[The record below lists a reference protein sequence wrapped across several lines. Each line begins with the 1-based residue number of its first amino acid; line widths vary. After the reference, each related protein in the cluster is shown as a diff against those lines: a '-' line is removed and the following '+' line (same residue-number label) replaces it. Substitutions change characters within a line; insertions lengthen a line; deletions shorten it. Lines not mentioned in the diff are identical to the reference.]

1 MLGARHDTHPF
12 RPAPRTPHPPT
23 LASSKA
29 PGLRAG
35 GGPALR
41 GAAVVKQLPAIDDLR
56 LWLQDNPGATRRD
69 VAKAFGIKGSAKI
82 DLKAMLRDLEA
93 EGLMPPRR
101 ASRDARLPPVTVLDV
116 LAPDAESDLFAQPVE
131 WRGTGTAPRVLMI
144 TRAGDPA
151 LGHGDRVLAKLEAIR
166 GPDYD
171 YQGRIIRKL
180 GANPTRILGVFR
192 KEAQGG
198 RIVPIDKGADRFW
211 AVTDTGG
218 AEDGELVHAEPEGKS
233 RFGPLR
239 ARVVERLGDP
249 TAPKAVS
256 LIAIHQHGIR
266 DAFPDEVVAEADKS
280 GPVSDKGRRDLRA
293 LSLMTIDPW
302 DARDHDDAIFAEA
315 DADPA
320 NPGGYVLWVAI
331 ADVAAY
337 VRSGSELDREARRR
351 GNSTYFPDRVV
362 PMLPDILSGDLCS
375 LHEGVDRPCIALRM
389 VIGEDGTKRSHA
401 FLRATMCSKAS
412 LTYEQAQAADEGRL
426 DEVTAPLEGAL
437 RDLFGAYRALTKAR
451 ARRQPLDLDL
461 PERQIVL
468 SDEGRVTSVAFKER
482 LDAHR
487 LVEECMVLANVAA
500 AETLREKGSAL
511 LYRVH
516 EEPSPEKL
524 EALRELARESG
535 FALAKG
541 QVLMTRHFNQLL
553 SQAEGT
559 EFDELI
565 NMATLR
571 SMTQAYY
578 APQNFGHFGL
588 ALREYAHF
596 TSPIRRYADL
606 IVHRGL
612 ISAHGWGDDGLS
624 PWDIEHLEETGKAI
638 SEAER
643 RSMAAERDTADRY
656 LAAYLADRVGA
667 EFSGRV
673 SGVARFGVFVKL
685 DETGA
690 DGLVPIRAIGDEYFR
705 HDPETQ
711 TLEGERTGFRIGLGQ
726 RVKVKLAEAEPVTGG
741 IALELLE
748 VEGEAPQRGSG
759 RRGHKRPVR
768 RAVGKGRS
776 GAAKAQAK
784 VKRKRG

>member
-1 MLGARHDTHPF
+1 M
-12 RPAPRTPHPPT
+12 
-23 LASSKA
+23 
-29 PGLRAG
+29 
-35 GGPALR
+35 
-41 GAAVVKQLPAIDDLR
+41 KQLPSLDQLR
-56 LWLQDNPGATRRD
+56 DWIAENPGATRREI
-69 VAKAFGIKGSAKI
+69 AQAFGIKGSLKI
-82 DLKAMLRDLEA
+82 DLKAMLRELEVD
-93 EGLMPPRR
+93 GTLKPRR
-101 ASRDARLPPVTVLDV
+101 SSAGGKLPPVTVLDV
-116 LAPDAESDLFAQPVE
+116 LAPDAEGDLFARPVE
-131 WRGTGTAPRVLMI
+131 WRGDGAAPVVLI
-144 TRAGDPA
+144 VSQAGDPA
-151 LGHGDRVLAKLEAIR
+151 LGQGDRILAKLDAIR

-171 YQGRIIRKL
+171 YQARIIRKL
-180 GANPTRILGVFR
+180 GANPSRILGIFR

-198 RIVPIDKGADRFW
+198 RIVPIDKGADKIW
-211 AVTDTGG
+211 QVAETGDAV
-218 AEDGELVHAEPEGKS
+218 DGELVHAEPVGKS

-239 ARVVERLGDP
+239 AKVIERLGDP

-266 DAFPDEVVAEADKS
+266 DEFPDVVIAEADKA
-280 GPVSDKGRRDLRA
+280 GPVSEKGRRDLRA
-293 LSLMTIDPW
+293 LPLMTIDPW
-302 DARDHDDAIFAEA
+302 DARDHDDAIYAEA
-315 DADPA
+315 DTDPE
-320 NPGGYVLWVAI
+320 NPGGFILWVAI

-337 VRSGSELDREARRR
+337 VRPNSELDREARRR

-389 VIGEDGTKRSHA
+389 VIAEDGSKRSHE
-401 FLRATMCSKAS
+401 FCRAMMTSKAS
-412 LTYEQAQAADEGRL
+412 LTYEQAQAADAGRL
-426 DEVTAPLEGAL
+426 DEVTAPFAQVLA
-437 RDLFGAYRALTKAR
+437 DLFAAYRALSKAR

-482 LDAHR
+482 FDAHR
-487 LVEECMVLANVAA
+487 LVEEFMVLANVAA

-516 EEPSPEKL
+516 EEPSPEKMD
-524 EALRELARESG
+524 ALRELARESG

-553 SQAEGT
+553 KQAEGT

-588 ALREYAHF
+588 ALGEYAHF

-612 ISAHGWGDDGLS
+612 ISAHRWGDDGLS
-624 PWDIEHLEETGKAI
+624 PWDIEHLEDTAKAI

-667 EFSGRV
+667 EFTGRV

-705 HDPETQ
+705 HDPEAQ
-711 TLEGERTGFRIGLGQ
+711 VLEGEKTGFRIGLGQ

-748 VEGEAPQRGSG
+748 VEGEAPARSHG
-759 RRGHKRPVR
+759 RRRKGPVR
-768 RAVGKGRS
+768 RAVGKSRAGT
-776 GAAKAQAK
+776 AKAK
-784 VKRKRG
+784 KKLKRKR

>member
-1 MLGARHDTHPF
+1 M
-12 RPAPRTPHPPT
+12 
-23 LASSKA
+23 
-29 PGLRAG
+29 
-35 GGPALR
+35 
-41 GAAVVKQLPAIDDLR
+41 KQLPSLDQLR
-56 LWLQDNPGATRRD
+56 DWITENPGATRRD
-69 VAKAFGIKGSAKI
+69 IAKAFGIKGSLKI

-93 EGLMPPRR
+93 DGTLKPRR
-101 ASRDARLPPVTVLDV
+101 SSMGGKLPPVTVLDV
-116 LAPDAESDLFAQPVE
+116 LAPDAEGDLFARPVE
-131 WRGTGTAPRVLMI
+131 WRGDGAAPVVLI
-144 TRAGDPA
+144 VTQAGDPA
-151 LGHGDRVLAKLEAIR
+151 LGQGDRILAKLDAIR

-171 YQGRIIRKL
+171 YQARIIRKL
-180 GANPTRILGVFR
+180 GANPSRILGIFR

-198 RIVPIDKGADRFW
+198 RIVPIDKGADKFW
-211 AVTDTGG
+211 QVAETGD
-218 AEDGELVHAEPEGKS
+218 AQDGELVHAEPVGKS

-239 ARVVERLGDP
+239 AKVIERLGDP

-266 DAFPDEVVAEADKS
+266 DEFPDAVIAEADKA
-280 GPVSDKGRRDLRA
+280 GPVSEKGRRDLRA
-293 LSLMTIDPW
+293 LPLMTIDPW
-302 DARDHDDAIFAEA
+302 DARDHDDAIYAEA
-315 DADPA
+315 DTDPE
-320 NPGGYVLWVAI
+320 NPGGFILWVAI

-337 VRSGSELDREARRR
+337 VRPNSELDREARRR

-389 VIGEDGTKRSHA
+389 VISEYGTKRSHD
-401 FLRATMCSKAS
+401 FMRAMMNSKAS
-412 LTYEQAQAADEGRL
+412 LTYEQAQTADEGKL
-426 DEVTAPLEGAL
+426 DEATAPFAQAL
-437 RDLFGAYRALTKAR
+437 SDLFAAYRALTKAR

-468 SDEGRVTSVAFKER
+468 SEEGRVTSVAFKDR
-482 LDAHR
+482 FDAHR
-487 LVEECMVLANVAA
+487 LVEEFMVLANVAA

-516 EEPSPEKL
+516 EEPSPEKMDS
-524 EALRELARESG
+524 LRELARESG
-535 FALAKG
+535 FNLAKG

-553 SQAEGT
+553 KQAEGT

-578 APQNFGHFGL
+578 SPQNFGHFGL

-612 ISAHGWGDDGLS
+612 IAAHKWGDDGLS
-624 PWDIEHLEETGKAI
+624 PWDIEHLEETAKAI

-711 TLEGERTGFRIGLGQ
+711 TLEGEKTGFRIGLGQ

-748 VEGEAPQRGSG
+748 VEGETPARSARP
-759 RRGHKRPVR
+759 RRKGPVR
-768 RAVGKGRS
+768 RSVGKSR
-776 GAAKAQAK
+776 AATAKAK
-784 VKRKRG
+784 KKLKRKR

>member
-1 MLGARHDTHPF
+1 M
-12 RPAPRTPHPPT
+12 
-23 LASSKA
+23 
-29 PGLRAG
+29 
-35 GGPALR
+35 
-41 GAAVVKQLPAIDDLR
+41 KQLPSLDQLR
-56 LWLQDNPGATRRD
+56 AWIAENPGASKRD
-69 VAKAFGIKGSAKI
+69 IAKAFGIKGGAKI
-82 DLKAMLRDLEA
+82 DLKAMLRELEG
-93 EGLMPPRR
+93 EGVLPRR
-101 ASRDARLPPVTVLDV
+101 RSKGGTGALPPVTVLEI
-116 LAPDAESDLFAQPVE
+116 LAPDAQGDLFARAVE
-131 WRGTGTAPRVLMI
+131 WRSEGPAPRILFL
-144 TRAGDPA
+144 TRSDDPA
-151 LGHGDRVLAKLEAIR
+151 LGEGDRVLARIEAIR

-171 YQGRIIRKL
+171 YQARLMRKI
-180 GANPTRILGVFR
+180 GTNPTRILGVFR
-192 KEAQGG
+192 ASAEGG
-198 RIVPIDKGADRFW
+198 RVVPIDKGADRDW
-211 AVTDTGG
+211 RVSAHDAEG
-218 AEDGELVHAEPEGKS
+218 AQDGELVHAEPLGKG
-233 RFGPLR
+233 RFGPPA
-239 ARVVERLGDP
+239 ARIIARLGDP

-266 DAFPDEVVAEADKS
+266 DAFPDAVIAEADRAEPAGLS
-280 GPVSDKGRRDLRA
+280 GRRDLRD
-293 LSLMTIDPW
+293 LDLMTIDPW
-302 DARDHDDAIFAEA
+302 DARDHDDAIMAS
-315 DADPA
+315 ADPDPENA
-320 NPGGYVLWVAI
+320 GGFILWVAI

-337 VRSGSELDREARRR
+337 VRPGSELDHEARRR

-375 LHEGVDRPCIALRM
+375 LHEGVDRPCMALRM
-389 VIGEDGTKRSHA
+389 VIDADGNKLAHDFHRAMMRS
-401 FLRATMCSKAS
+401 RAS
-412 LTYEQAQAADEGRL
+412 LTYEQAQAADDGQL
-426 DEVTAPLEGAL
+426 DDATAPLAEGL
-437 RDLFGAYRALTKAR
+437 RDLFAAYRALRHAR
-451 ARRQPLDLDL
+451 DRRQPLDIDL

-482 LDAHR
+482 FDAHR
-487 LVEECMVLANVAA
+487 LVEDFMVLANVAA

-516 EEPSPEKL
+516 EEPSPEKM

-541 QVLMTRHFNQLL
+541 QVLKTRHFNQLL
-553 SQAEGT
+553 AQAEGT

-578 APQNFGHFGL
+578 NAQNFGHFGL

-606 IVHRGL
+606 IVHRAL
-612 ISAHGWGDDGLS
+612 ISAHGWGDDGLTQ
-624 PWDIEHLEETGKAI
+624 WDLDHLDETAKSI

-656 LAAYLADRVGA
+656 LAAFLAERVGA

-705 HDPETQ
+705 HDPEAQ
-711 TLEGERTGFRIGLGQ
+711 VLEGERTGFRIGLGQ

-741 IALELLE
+741 LALELLE
-748 VEGEAPQRGSG
+748 VEGEAPARNPRGRHG
-759 RRGHKRPVR
+759 RGRPVR
-768 RAVGKGRS
+768 RAVGKRKT
-776 GAAKAQAK
+776 ADAKARKKAK
-784 VKRKRG
+784 RTRG

>member
-1 MLGARHDTHPF
+1 M
-12 RPAPRTPHPPT
+12 
-23 LASSKA
+23 
-29 PGLRAG
+29 
-35 GGPALR
+35 
-41 GAAVVKQLPAIDDLR
+41 KQLPTFDDLR
-56 LWLQDNPGATRRD
+56 NWLAENPGATRRD

-93 EGLMPPRR
+93 EGLMRPRR
-101 ASRDARLPPVTVLDV
+101 SARAAGLPPVTVLEV
-116 LAPDAESDLFAQPVE
+116 LAPDAEGDLFARPVE
-131 WRGTGTAPRVLMI
+131 WRSEGSLPVILIVTQT
-144 TRAGDPA
+144 GDPA
-151 LGHGDRVLAKLEAIR
+151 LGQGDRVLAKLEAIR

-171 YQGRIIRKL
+171 YQAKIIRKL
-180 GANPTRILGVFR
+180 GVNPARILGIFR

-198 RIVPIDKGADRFW
+198 RIVPIDKGADKFW
-211 AVTDTGG
+211 AIAESGG
-218 AEDGELVHAEPEGKS
+218 ALDGELVHAEPVGKS

-239 ARVVERLGDP
+239 AKVVERLGDP

-266 DAFPDEVVAEADKS
+266 DEFPDDVIAEADRS
-280 GPVSDKGRRDLRA
+280 APVTEKGRRDLRA
-293 LSLMTIDPW
+293 LPLMTIDPW
-302 DARDHDDAIFAEA
+302 DARDHDDAILAEA
-315 DADPA
+315 DPDPD
-320 NPGGYVLWVAI
+320 NPGGFVLWVAI

-337 VRSGSELDREARRR
+337 VRPNSELDREARRR

-362 PMLPDILSGDLCS
+362 PMLPDVLSGDLCS

-389 VIGEDGTKRSHA
+389 IIDAQGAKREHAFFRAMMRSH
-401 FLRATMCSKAS
+401 AS
-412 LTYEQAQAADEGRL
+412 LTYEQAQAAEEGTL
-426 DEVTAPLEGAL
+426 DDITAPLASDL
-437 RDLFGAYRALTKAR
+437 RELFAAYRALRAAR

-482 LDAHR
+482 FDAHR
-487 LVEECMVLANVAA
+487 LVEEFMVLANVAA
-500 AETLREKGSAL
+500 AETLREKGQAL

-553 SQAEGT
+553 RQAEGT

-578 APQNFGHFGL
+578 GPQNFGHFGL
-588 ALREYAHF
+588 ALKEYAHF

-612 ISAHGWGDDGLS
+612 ISAHGWGQDGLS
-624 PWDIEHLEETGKAI
+624 VWDVEHLEETAKAI

-656 LAAYLADRVGA
+656 LAAFLADRIGA
-667 EFSGRV
+667 EFTGRV

-690 DGLVPIRAIGDEYFR
+690 DGLVPIRALGDEYFR
-705 HDPETQ
+705 HDAEAQ
-711 TLEGERTGFRIGLGQ
+711 TLEGERSGFRIGLGQ
-726 RVKVKLAEAEPVTGG
+726 RVKVKLSEAEPVTGG

-748 VEGEAPQRGSG
+748 VEGEA
-759 RRGHKRPVR
+759 RRQISSRASRKGPVR
-768 RAVGKGRS
+768 RAVSKRRAGQ
-776 GAAKAQAK
+776 AKAARK
-784 VKRKRG
+784 IKRKRG

>member
-1 MLGARHDTHPF
+1 M
-12 RPAPRTPHPPT
+12 
-23 LASSKA
+23 
-29 PGLRAG
+29 
-35 GGPALR
+35 
-41 GAAVVKQLPAIDDLR
+41 KQLPTFDDLR
-56 LWLQDNPGATRRD
+56 NWLAENPTATRRD

-82 DLKAMLRDLEA
+82 DLKAMMRDLEA
-93 EGLMPPRR
+93 EGLMRPRR
-101 ASRDARLPPVTVLDV
+101 SARAAGLPPVTVLEV
-116 LAPDAESDLFAQPVE
+116 LAPDAEGDLFARPME
-131 WRGTGTAPRVLMI
+131 WRGEGAVPVILLVTQT
-144 TRAGDPA
+144 GDPA
-151 LGHGDRVLAKLEAIR
+151 LGQGDRVLAKLEGIR

-171 YQGRIIRKL
+171 YQAKVIRKL
-180 GANPTRILGVFR
+180 GVNPTRILGIYR

-198 RIVPIDKGADRFW
+198 RIVPIDKGAGKFW
-211 AVTDTGG
+211 AVAESGG
-218 AEDGELVHAEPEGKS
+218 ALDGELVHAEPVGKS

-239 ARVVERLGDP
+239 AKVVERLGDP

-266 DAFPDEVVAEADKS
+266 DEFPDDVIAEADRS
-280 GPVSDKGRRDLRA
+280 DPVNEKGRRDLRA
-293 LSLMTIDPW
+293 LPLMTIDPW
-302 DARDHDDAIFAEA
+302 DARDHDDAILAEA
-315 DADPA
+315 DPDPE
-320 NPGGYVLWVAI
+320 NPGGFVLWVAI

-337 VRSGSELDREARRR
+337 VRPNSELDREARRR

-389 VIGEDGTKRSHA
+389 VIDAQGTKRTHT
-401 FLRATMCSKAS
+401 FFRAMMCSHAS
-412 LTYEQAQAADEGRL
+412 LTYEQAQAAEDGTL
-426 DEVTAPLEGAL
+426 DEITAPLASHL
-437 RDLFGAYRALTKAR
+437 RELFAAYRALRAAR

-468 SDEGRVTSVAFKER
+468 SDEGRVTSVAFKQR
-482 LDAHR
+482 FDAHR
-487 LVEECMVLANVAA
+487 LVEEFMVLANVAA
-500 AETLREKGSAL
+500 AETLREKGQAL

-541 QVLMTRHFNQLL
+541 QVLLTRHFNQLL
-553 SQAEGT
+553 RQAEGT

-578 APQNFGHFGL
+578 GPQNFGHFGL

-612 ISAHGWGDDGLS
+612 ISAHGWGPDGLS
-624 PWDIEHLEETGKAI
+624 VWDVEHLEETAKAI

-656 LAAYLADRVGA
+656 LAAFLADRIGA
-667 EFSGRV
+667 EFTGRV

-705 HDPETQ
+705 HDAEAQ
-711 TLEGERTGFRIGLGQ
+711 MLEGERSGFRIGLGQ

-748 VEGEAPQRGSG
+748 VEGEA
-759 RRGHKRPVR
+759 RRQVSSRTSRKGPVR
-768 RAVGKGRS
+768 RGVAKRRVGQ
-776 GAAKAQAK
+776 AKAARK
-784 VKRKRG
+784 IKRKHN

>member
-1 MLGARHDTHPF
+1 M
-12 RPAPRTPHPPT
+12 
-23 LASSKA
+23 
-29 PGLRAG
+29 
-35 GGPALR
+35 
-41 GAAVVKQLPAIDDLR
+41 KQLPSINDIR
-56 LWLQDNPGATRRD
+56 LWLADNPGATRRD
-69 VAKAFGIKGSAKI
+69 IAKAFGIKGGAKI
-82 DLKAMLRDLEA
+82 DLKVMLRELED
-93 EGLMPPRR
+93 EGTLAPRHR
-101 ASRDARLPPVTVLDV
+101 SSGGGDKLPPVTVLEIS
-116 LAPDAESDLFAQPVE
+116 APDAEGDLFARPVE
-131 WRGTGTAPRVLMI
+131 WRGEGAAPVILFL
-144 TRAGDPA
+144 TQPGDPA
-151 LGHGDRVLAKLEAIR
+151 LGQGDRVLAKLEEIR

-171 YQGRIIRKL
+171 YQARLIRKL
-180 GANPTRILGVFR
+180 GANPSRILGIFR

-211 AVTDTGG
+211 SVTETGG
-218 AEDGELVHAEPEGKS
+218 AEDGELVHAEPLTKG
-233 RFGPLR
+233 RFGPSR
-239 ARVVERLGDP
+239 AKVLERLGDP

-266 DAFPDEVVAEADKS
+266 DAFPDDVVAEADKA
-280 GPVSDKGRRDLRA
+280 GPVQEKGRRDLRA
-293 LSLMTIDPW
+293 LPLMTIDPW
-302 DARDHDDAIFAEA
+302 DARDHDDAVYAEA
-315 DADPA
+315 DSDPENA
-320 NPGGYVLWVAI
+320 GGYILWVAI

-337 VRSGSELDREARRR
+337 VRPNSELDREARRR

-389 VIGEDGTKRSHA
+389 VIGEDGTKRSHE
-401 FLRATMCSKAS
+401 FFRAMMRSVAS
-412 LTYEQAQAADEGRL
+412 LTYEQAQAADDGQL
-426 DEVTAPLEGAL
+426 DDATAPLAQAL
-437 RDLFGAYRALTKAR
+437 ADLFGAYRALTRAR
-451 ARRQPLDLDL
+451 HRRQPLDLDL
-461 PERQIVL
+461 PERQIIL
-468 SDEGRVTSVAFKER
+468 SEEGRVTSVAFKQR
-482 LDAHR
+482 FDAHK
-487 LVEECMVLANVAA
+487 LVEEFMVLANVAA

-516 EEPSPEKL
+516 EEPSPEKM
-524 EALRELARESG
+524 ESLRELAREAG
-535 FALAKG
+535 FNLAKG

-553 SQAEGT
+553 KQAEGT

-578 APQNFGHFGL
+578 APLNFGHFGL

-612 ISAHGWGDDGLS
+612 ISAHKWGDDGLS
-624 PWDIEHLEETGKAI
+624 PWDIENLEETGKQI

-667 EFSGRV
+667 EFTGRI

-705 HDPETQ
+705 HDPEAQ
-711 TLEGERTGFRIGLGQ
+711 TLVGERTGFRIGLGQ
-726 RVKVKLAEAEPVTGG
+726 HVKVKLAEAEPVTGG

-748 VEGEAPQRGSG
+748 VEGEAPARSGG
-759 RRGHKRPVR
+759 RRGRKGPIG
-768 RAVGKGRS
+768 RAAGKGRG
-776 GAAKAQAK
+776 GAAKAKKK

>member
-1 MLGARHDTHPF
+1 M
-12 RPAPRTPHPPT
+12 
-23 LASSKA
+23 
-29 PGLRAG
+29 
-35 GGPALR
+35 
-41 GAAVVKQLPAIDDLR
+41 KQLPSLDALR
-56 LWLQDNPGATRRD
+56 DWIAENPGSTRRD
-69 VAKAFGIKGSAKI
+69 LAKAFGIKGGAKI
-82 DLKAMLRDLEA
+82 DLKAMLRELEA
-93 EGLMPPRR
+93 EGTLPARR
-101 ASRDARLPPVTVLDV
+101 SSGGGKLPPVTVLDI
-116 LAPDAESDLFAQPVE
+116 LAPDSEGDLFARPVE
-131 WRGTGTAPRVLMI
+131 WRGDGVAPVILVV
-144 TRAGDPA
+144 TQAGDAA
-151 LGHGDRVLAKLEAIR
+151 LGQGDRVLAKLEAIR

-171 YQGRIIRKL
+171 YQARVIRKL
-180 GANPTRILGVFR
+180 GANPSRILGIFR
-192 KEAQGG
+192 KEAEGG
-198 RIVPIDKGADRFW
+198 RIVPIDKGADKFW
-211 AVTDTGG
+211 AVTETGG
-218 AEDGELVHAEPEGKS
+218 ALDGELVHAEPVGKS

-239 ARVVERLGDP
+239 AKVLERLGDP

-266 DAFPDEVVAEADKS
+266 DEFPDEVVAEADKA
-280 GPVSDKGRRDLRA
+280 GPVSEKGRRDLRA
-293 LSLMTIDPW
+293 LPLMTIDPW
-302 DARDHDDAIFAEA
+302 DARDHDDAIYAEA
-315 DADPA
+315 DADPE

-337 VRSGSELDREARRR
+337 VRPNSELDFEARRR

-389 VIGEDGTKRSHA
+389 VISEDGSKRSHE
-401 FLRATMCSKAS
+401 FFRAMMNSKAS
-412 LTYEQAQAADEGRL
+412 LTYEQAQAADDGTL
-426 DEVTAPLEGAL
+426 DEATAPLAHAL
-437 RDLFGAYRALTKAR
+437 GDLFGAYRALRKAR

-468 SDEGRVTSVAFKER
+468 SEEGRVTSVAFKER
-482 LDAHR
+482 FDAHR

-553 SQAEGT
+553 KQAEGT

-612 ISAHGWGDDGLS
+612 ISAHRWGDDGLS
-624 PWDIEHLEETGKAI
+624 AWDIEHLEETGKAI

-656 LAAYLADRVGA
+656 LAAFLADRIGA
-667 EFSGRV
+667 EFTGRV

-705 HDPETQ
+705 HDPEAQ
-711 TLEGERTGFRIGLGQ
+711 TLEGEKTGFRIGLGQ

-748 VEGEAPQRGSG
+748 VEGEAPQRSG
-759 RRGHKRPVR
+759 GRSRRGGPVR
-768 RAVGKGRS
+768 RSVGKAR
-776 GAAKAQAK
+776 AATAK
-784 VKRKRG
+784 SKKKLKRKR

>member
-1 MLGARHDTHPF
+1 M
-12 RPAPRTPHPPT
+12 
-23 LASSKA
+23 
-29 PGLRAG
+29 
-35 GGPALR
+35 
-41 GAAVVKQLPAIDDLR
+41 KQLPSMDQLR
-56 LWLQDNPGATRRD
+56 DWIAENPDATRRD
-69 VAKAFGIKGSAKI
+69 IARAFGVKGSLKI

-93 EGLMPPRR
+93 DGTLKPRR
-101 ASRDARLPPVTVLDV
+101 SSMGGKLPPVTVLDV
-116 LAPDAESDLFAQPVE
+116 LAPDAEGDLFARPVE
-131 WRGTGTAPRVLMI
+131 WRGDAAAPVVLVV
-144 TRAGDPA
+144 TQAGDPA
-151 LGHGDRVLAKLEAIR
+151 LGQGDRILAKLDAIR
-166 GPDYD
+166 GSDYD
-171 YQGRIIRKL
+171 YQARIIRKL
-180 GANPTRILGVFR
+180 GANPLRILGIFR

-198 RIVPIDKGADRFW
+198 RIVPIDKGADKFW
-211 AVTDTGG
+211 QVAETGDAV
-218 AEDGELVHAEPEGKS
+218 DGELVHAEPVGKS

-239 ARVVERLGDP
+239 AKVIERLGDP

-266 DAFPDEVVAEADKS
+266 DEFPDAVIAEADKA
-280 GPVSDKGRRDLRA
+280 GPVLEKGRRDLRA
-293 LSLMTIDPW
+293 LPLMTIDPW
-302 DARDHDDAIFAEA
+302 DARDHDDAIYAEA
-315 DADPA
+315 DSDPE
-320 NPGGYVLWVAI
+320 NPGGFILWVAI

-337 VRSGSELDREARRR
+337 VRPNSELDFEARRR

-389 VIGEDGTKRSHA
+389 VISEDGTKRSHE
-401 FLRATMCSKAS
+401 FFRAMMNSKAS
-412 LTYEQAQAADEGRL
+412 LTYEQAQAANEGKL
-426 DEVTAPLEGAL
+426 DEATAPFAQAL
-437 RDLFGAYRALTKAR
+437 TDLFAAYRALTRAR

-468 SDEGRVTSVAFKER
+468 SDEGRVTSVAFKDR
-482 LDAHR
+482 FDAHR
-487 LVEECMVLANVAA
+487 LVEEFMVLANVAA

-516 EEPSPEKL
+516 EEPSPEKM
-524 EALRELARESG
+524 ESLRELARESG
-535 FALAKG
+535 FNLAKG

-553 SQAEGT
+553 KQAEGT

-612 ISAHGWGDDGLS
+612 IAAHKWGDDGLS
-624 PWDIEHLEETGKAI
+624 PWDIEHLEETAKAI

-705 HDPETQ
+705 HDPEAQ
-711 TLEGERTGFRIGLGQ
+711 TLEGEKTGFRIGLGQ

-748 VEGEAPQRGSG
+748 VEGEAPVRAA
-759 RRGHKRPVR
+759 RRGRKGPVR
-768 RAVGKGRS
+768 RSVGKART
-776 GAAKAQAK
+776 ATAKAK
-784 VKRKRG
+784 KKLKRKR